1 GIALSALPR
10 TGKSATAV
18 IIPIT
23 LILQFIS
30 GVYLQFNILP
40 TWLQNFAGIFP
51 LKWLAQG
58 MRSVFL
64 PDSFK
69 TLEAGHAWNLTG
81 VLIATIIW
89 LVVGLVLCR
98 VTFRWIRKDS

>member
-1 GIALSALPR
+1 M
-10 TGKSATAV
+10 
-18 IIPIT
+18 IIPVT

-30 GVYLQFNILP
+30 GIYLQFSLLP
-40 TWLQNFAGIFP
+40 TWLQNFAGVFP

-58 MRSVFL
+58 MGSVFL

-69 TLEAGHAWNLTG
+69 AVEQGGSWDLNG
-81 VLIATIIW
+81 VLIVTLIW